1 MARNEYTA
9 QNIKWNITDYKE
21 EDEESIESIKRK
33 LEKKRERI
41 KYVWRMMDQFTR
53 DYDKL
58 LQEID
63 DLVCKIKKHERE
75 NSSN

>member
-9 QNIKWNITDYKE
+9 QNIKWNITNYKE
-21 EDEESIESIKRK
+21 DEDIGTLKRK
-33 LEKKRERI
+33 LKQKRERLKAI
-41 KYVWRMMDQFTR
+41 WEKMDYITSY
-53 DYDKL
+53 YDRL
-58 LQEID
+58 LKEID

>member
-21 EDEESIESIKRK
+21 EDDIEVLKRK
-33 LEKKRERI
+33 LEQKRERLKAI
-41 KYVWRMMDQFTR
+41 WEKMDEITSY
-53 DYDKL
+53 YDRL
-58 LQEID
+58 LKEID
-63 DLVCKIKKHERE
+63 DLVCKIKKHERK

>member
-9 QNIKWNITDYKE
+9 QKIKWNIVDYN
-21 EDEESIESIKRK
+21 EDEDIEVLKHK
-33 LEKKRERI
+33 LAQKRERLKAI
-41 KYVWRMMDQFTR
+41 WEKMDYITSY
-53 DYDKL
+53 YDRL
-58 LQEID
+58 LKEID

>member
-9 QNIKWNITDYKE
+9 QNIKWNIIDYKE
-21 EDEESIESIKRK
+21 DEDIEVLKHK
-33 LEKKRERI
+33 LEKKRERLKAI
-41 KYVWRMMDQFTR
+41 WEKMDEITSY
-53 DYDKL
+53 YDRL
-58 LQEID
+58 LKEID